1 MKHSK
6 RWLFVNLPGHSP
18 APAVPK
24 AYCLTF
30 SLSLT
35 LSAAGSVHAQGLM
48 EYGGLMAAPKGL
60 PSGNTINSL
69 VSPYSKLNIP
79 TGSGSAAGGGAAQS
93 ILPYQTVGADGSISV
108 NPKKVKEIA
117 DRAAKAYEG
126 ARAKLKLANP
136 TPKDLKDCEN
146 LLRETIALR
155 NSVWG
160 YSDPTIPVMLNQLG
174 SVYEKQ
180 NQPATAESCYK
191 NALVYITKKSGSG
204 SYDRLDTLTNLARMY
219 EKAGKHKEA
228 LDNYSQVAQIKERQD
243 GPNNLKAI
251 AARLDWARSL
261 AALDKPESESVFEST
276 LKSLEAT
283 DRSKD
288 AVFSSKLG
296 SELQLS
302 YGAFLTK
309 KGKVE
314 EGKRLSERLSKLS
327 AATTSSTSAA
337 EETAKPPTS
346 PTPEPVKAPELK
358 QP

>member
-6 RWLFVNLPGHSP
+6 RWLFVNLPGLSP
-18 APAVPK
+18 AQGAPK
-24 AYCLTF
+24 ASCLIF
-30 SLSLT
+30 SLSLA
-35 LSAAGSVHAQGLM
+35 LNAAPSVQAQGLM

-79 TGSGSAAGGGAAQS
+79 AGSGSAGGGGAQS

-126 ARAKLKLANP
+126 ARAKLKLVSP

-160 YSDPTIPVMLNQLG
+160 YSDPTIAVMLNQLG
-174 SVYEKQ
+174 GVYEKQ

-243 GPNNLKAI
+243 GPDNLKAI

-261 AALDKPESESVFEST
+261 AALDKPESESVFESA

-288 AVFSSKLG
+288 AALSSKLS

-327 AATTSSTSAA
+327 AATTSSTVAT
-337 EETAKPPTS
+337 EENTKPSTP
-346 PTPEPVKAPELK
+346 PTPEPVKAPEVK

>member
-6 RWLFVNLPGHSP
+6 RWLFVNLTGL
-18 APAVPK
+18 APVQAAPK
-24 AYCLTF
+24 APCLILGLF
-30 SLSLT
+30 LAFHGAS
-35 LSAAGSVHAQGLM
+35 SADAQGLM
-48 EYGGLMAAPKGL
+48 EYGGLMAAPKGI

-79 TGSGSAAGGGAAQS
+79 TGAGAGAAAGNQN
-93 ILPYQTVGADGSISV
+93 LMPYQTVGADGSVSV

-126 ARAKLKLANP
+126 ARAKLKLTSP
-136 TPKDLKDCEN
+136 TPKDLKECEN

-160 YSDPTIPVMLNQLG
+160 HSDPTIPLMLNQLG
-174 SVYEKQ
+174 GVYEKQ

-204 SYDRLDTLTNLARMY
+204 SYDRLDTLTNLARLY

-228 LDNYSQVAQIKERQD
+228 LDNFSQVAQIKERQD
-243 GPNNLKAI
+243 GPDNLKTI
-251 AARLDWARSL
+251 AARLDWARAL
-261 AALDKPESESVFEST
+261 AALDKPETESVFESA

-288 AVFSSKLG
+288 AGLSSKLG
-296 SELQLS
+296 SELQVN
-302 YGAFLTK
+302 YGAFLSK

-314 EGKRLSERLSKLS
+314 EGKRLSERLAKLT
-327 AATTSSTSAA
+327 AATTGNTTSSEAQ
-337 EETAKPPTS
+337 EPAKAPA
-346 PTPEPVKAPELK
+346 TPEPTKTPDPK

>member
-6 RWLFVNLPGHSP
+6 KWLFVNLTRSLQVQA
-18 APAVPK
+18 APKVPWLILGLLL
-24 AYCLTF
+24 AF
-30 SLSLT
+30 HGASG
-35 LSAAGSVHAQGLM
+35 ARAQGLM

-69 VSPYSKLNIP
+69 VSPYSNLNIP
-79 TGSGSAAGGGAAQS
+79 TGAGAGAGNQS
-93 ILPYQTVGADGSISV
+93 LLPYQTVGADGSVSV

-117 DRAAKAYEG
+117 DRAAKSYEA
-126 ARAKLKLANP
+126 ARAKLKLTSP
-136 TPKDLKDCEN
+136 SPRDLKDCEN

-174 SVYEKQ
+174 GVYEKQ

-191 NALVYITKKSGSG
+191 NALVYITKKSSSG

-219 EKAGKHKEA
+219 EKAGKYKEA
-228 LDNYSQVAQIKERQD
+228 LDNFSQVAQIKERQE
-243 GPNNLKAI
+243 GPENLKAI
-251 AARLDWARSL
+251 AARLDWARALS
-261 AALDKPESESVFEST
+261 ALDKPETESVFESA
-276 LKSLEAT
+276 LKSLEAA

-288 AVFSSKLG
+288 EVLSSKLG
-296 SELQLS
+296 SELQVN
-302 YGAFLTK
+302 YGAFLSK

-314 EGKRLSERLSKLS
+314 EGKRLSERLSKLTS
-327 AATTSSTSAA
+327 ATTGSATSTDAQ
-337 EETAKPPTS
+337 ETAKAPT
-346 PTPEPVKAPELK
+346 APEATKTPDPK